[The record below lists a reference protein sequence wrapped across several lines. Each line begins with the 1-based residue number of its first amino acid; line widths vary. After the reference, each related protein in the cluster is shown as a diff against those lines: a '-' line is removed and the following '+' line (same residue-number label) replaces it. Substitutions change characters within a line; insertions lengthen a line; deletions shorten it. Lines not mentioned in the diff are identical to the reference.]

1 MFFLYILKST
11 LHNRNYIGVTNSVEN
26 RLKTHNSGGSKS
38 TKPWLPWM
46 VVYAEQFST
55 FSEAKK
61 REWFLKCTPQ
71 GGKEKRKILEK
82 AGIPAIKGLGRKV

>member
-11 LHNRNYIGVTNSVEN
+11 QYHRNYTGVTNSVEK
-26 RLKTHNSGGSKS
+26 RLMVHNSGGSKS
-38 TKPWLPWM
+38 TKPWRPWI
-46 VVYAEQFST
+46 VVYTEQFST
-55 FSEAKK
+55 LSEAKK

-82 AGIPAIKGLGRKV
+82 AGIPAPH

>member
-11 LHNRNYIGVTNSVEN
+11 LHNRNYTGVTSSVEN
-26 RLKTHNSGGSKS
+26 RLSAHNSGKSKS
-38 TKPWLPWM
+38 TKPWRPWV
-46 VVYAEQFST
+46 VVYTEQFST
-55 FSEAKK
+55 LSEAKK

-82 AGIPAIKGLGRKV
+82 AGIPAFKA